1 MSQDSMGLE
10 ELATYLQRDP
20 REVVKLAS
28 RGHLPG
34 QKIGGEWRFY
44 KVEINTWLERQMHG
58 YNEEQLSA
66 LESGGDRNPE
76 QEPILPELLSLAS
89 VAVPL
94 IASTKSSVL
103 RELVNLA
110 EQSWQVYDPQ
120 AILAALRQREQQAST
135 ALPNGVAFP
144 HPHRPLPAALGESI
158 VAYGRIA
165 SGIPFGGERGV
176 FSDIFFLVCC
186 RDDRTHLR
194 TLARLSRLFL
204 RSGFVE
210 ELRAAQT
217 PSETYELIVNEER
230 KLLAV

>member
-1 MSQDSMGLE
+1 MGLE
-10 ELATYLQRDP
+10 ELATYIQRDP
-20 REVVKLAS
+20 REVIKLAS

-44 KVEINTWLERQMHG
+44 KVEINHWLERQMHG
-58 YNEEQLSA
+58 YTEQQLSA

-76 QEPILPELLSLAS
+76 KEPLLPELLSLAS
-89 VAVPL
+89 VGVPL
-94 IASTKSSVL
+94 NASTKSSVL

-120 AILAALRQREQQAST
+120 AILAALRQREEKAST

-158 VAYGRIA
+158 VAYGRTV
-165 SGIPFGGERGV
+165 SGIPFGGPHGALT
-176 FSDIFFLVCC
+176 DIFFLICC

-204 RSGFVE
+204 RTGFIE
-210 ELRAAQT
+210 DLRAAQT
-217 PSETYELIVNEER
+217 PSETYELIINEER